1 MGRVSVSTTV
11 IAALRAALSYELE
24 TDPRVFMMG
33 EDIGIG
39 GSFHLSL
46 GLLEQFGPE
55 RIRDTPVSEA
65 GFVGLAIGAAIAG
78 MRPVVDFQYG
88 DFLLPAADQI
98 IQQAAK
104 MSIMSGGQVSVPL
117 VLHAPTGASGRGAQ
131 HANSVE
137 NIFAGVPGLVVA
149 APSTPYDAKGCMTAA
164 IRHNGPVL
172 IVSHKYLYGTKGR
185 TLIAG
190 DDVVQD
196 VPDEAYEIPIGRS
209 VTRRPGSDITIVSSL
224 LMAHR
229 SLEAAKQ
236 LEASSVNAEV
246 IDMRWLAPLDTDSV
260 LESVARTG
268 RLLVVEEGATLGGW
282 GSAIVSAVAT
292 RGLHLLDAP
301 VGHLSGIDQPL
312 PAAPHLEPL
321 LVPTAG
327 RIHDKALEIM
337 RA

>member
-1 MGRVSVSTTV
+1 MSTTV
-11 IAALRAALSYELE
+11 IAALRDALTHELS
-24 TDPRVFMMG
+24 TDERVFMMG

-46 GLLEQFGPE
+46 GLLEKFGAE

-98 IQQAAK
+98 IQQATK
-104 MSIMSGGQVSVPL
+104 MHIMSGRQVTVPL

-149 APSTPYDAKGCMTAA
+149 APSTPYDAKGCMTTAL
-164 IRHNGPVL
+164 RHDGPVL

-185 TLIAG
+185 SLIDG
-190 DDVVQD
+190 HDVVQE
-196 VPDEAYEIPIGRS
+196 VPSESYTIPIGRS
-209 VTRRPGSDITIVSSL
+209 ATRRTGADVTIVSSL
-224 LMAHR
+224 LMTHR
-229 SLEAAKQ
+229 AMTAALE
-236 LEASSVNAEV
+236 LESAGISAEV
-246 IDMRWLAPLDTDSV
+246 IDMRWLAPLDIDAV
-260 LESVARTG
+260 LESVSRTS
-268 RLLVVEEGATLGGW
+268 RLLVVEEGPRLGGW
-282 GSAIVSAVAT
+282 GSAVVSAVAAQ
-292 RGLHLLDAP
+292 GLHYLDAP

-321 LVPTAG
+321 LVPTAE
-327 RIHDKALEIM
+327 RIRETALELV
-337 RA
+337 RT